1 MILSFGIDK
10 TCARSKE
17 QRTGTGK
24 GAGAGAGARTRVRAG
39 GGFDLIIIQAN
50 SCMYHYRDA
59 LDIIPLG

>member
-10 TCARSKE
+10 TCARRKE

-24 GAGAGAGARTRVRAG
+24 GAGVGAGAGARTRVRAG

-50 SCMYHYRDA
+50 SCMYH
-59 LDIIPLG
+59 